1 MESVTNQPLHRSWFL
16 KERWWPEPLPQ
27 KTKHNWHK
35 GPSEWG
41 AGVACPSRARRL
53 DPSAHREQAS
63 ARGPKGGWAV
73 LYPESPGHRRPGCR
87 LLLRLLS
94 LNQFFPERQD
104 FTAWQGTKWPRE
116 TRTRLNSRPELRQNL
131 KHVGTGLG
139 HGWLPEQPF
148 SSTQWGEETG
158 SLQPDFNYQ
167 PFSEPRWGW
176 GAYL

>member
-1 MESVTNQPLHRSWFL
+1 MAGAFTPEDKTQLAQRTLGVGSGSGVSFPRSALGSFC
-16 KERWWPEPLPQ
+16 PQ
-27 KTKHNWHK
+27 
-35 GPSEWG
+35 G
-41 AGVACPSRARRL
+41 AGLR
-53 DPSAHREQAS
+53 
-63 ARGPKGGWAV
+63 RGPKGGWAV